1 MTDETKEKVPEVYSA
16 ISRVSAAISK
26 VGISKDKQAKNQ
38 NGGIMYNFRGIDDV
52 FNALSPLLAKEK
64 LVITPRVISRE
75 CVERTTKAGSV
86 LFFVTVEVEFDL
98 VSGVDGSRHTVRT
111 YGEAQDSGDKATNKS
126 LSAAYKYMSLMVFC
140 IPIIGREDADDV
152 GETDL
157 APTPVKT
164 SAPVGRTPKPT
175 ESPEVPEEP
184 EGEPLLSIDQVTE
197 ISDEVKAVG
206 LDATR
211 LLSYYSKHYARP
223 FSSLSELPAS
233 CYEHA
238 KGQISAAKERLSKSK
253 ESK

>member
-164 SAPVGRTPKPT
+164 SAPVGRTPTPKDTPQA
-175 ESPEVPEEP
+175 PEEP
-184 EGEPLLSIDQVTE
+184 EGEPLLSVDQVTE
-197 ISDEVKAVG
+197 IADKIKESGVDVN
-206 LDATR
+206 R
-211 LLSYYSKHYARP
+211 LLSYYGKHYSRP
-223 FSSLSELPAS
+223 FSSVSELPAS
-233 CYEHA
+233 CYQNTID
-238 KGQISAAKERLSKSK
+238 QISAAKARLEKAREPK
-253 ESK
+253 